1 MGKVWNKL
9 IYMRKQGKILMVKF
23 KWWVEDVTVKF
34 FQVFMLKILTLNY
47 WEKFTFSSFKKRKL

>member
-34 FQVFMLKILTLNY
+34 KFLCLK
-47 WEKFTFSSFKKRKL
+47 F